1 MSKHTGTVPLTIDGT
16 TYTLK
21 YDWAAYAELQ
31 EKYGKTVARE
41 LDDAVDLKQLMGMTL
56 IALRAHHPDMTEA
69 KLMELSPP
77 ISDVMAAV
85 DTALVYAQWGP
96 TKGQEIID
104 KVKQVQAITGLPAE
118 KKTTP

>member
-56 IALRAHHPDMTEA
+56 IALLFAT
-69 KLMELSPP
+69 S
-77 ISDVMAAV
+77 
-85 DTALVYAQWGP
+85 
-96 TKGQEIID
+96 
-104 KVKQVQAITGLPAE
+104 
-118 KKTTP
+118 